1 MDDPYLNNLKNEFRE
16 YSEELKTLQKKLLKS
31 NSPEE
36 QSNIIK
42 KIDTIAKE
50 MEKNQRQAAKVTKS
64 RLKEKTKSNRAS
76 RID

>member
-16 YSEELKTLQKKLLKS
+16 YSTDLKILQKKLLKS

-36 QSNIIK
+36 QSIIIK
-42 KIDTIAKE
+42 KIDIIAKE
-50 MEKNQRQAAKVTKS
+50 MEKNQRQATKVTKS